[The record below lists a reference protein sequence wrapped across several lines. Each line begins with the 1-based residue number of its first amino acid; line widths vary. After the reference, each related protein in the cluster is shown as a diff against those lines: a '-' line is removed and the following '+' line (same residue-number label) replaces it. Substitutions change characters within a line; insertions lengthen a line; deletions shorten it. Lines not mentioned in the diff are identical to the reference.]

1 MHKLF
6 YYYGVYCFCLAIHD
20 ALHDA
25 LEEIHGGAER
35 KRKEVDGSQVNEK
48 ERRIKPK
55 EHYNAK
61 GEPMAKIG
69 F

>member
-1 MHKLF
+1 MHKIF
-6 YYYGVYCFCLAIHD
+6 YYYGIYCFCLAIHD
-20 ALHDA
+20 GLHEALDRIGKST
-25 LEEIHGGAER
+25 EQM
-35 KRKEVDGSQVNEK
+35 KKEAGEPSIEK

>member
-1 MHKLF
+1 MHKLI
-6 YYYGVYCFCLAIHD
+6 YYYGIYCFCLAIHD
-20 ALHDA
+20 SASDV
-25 LEEIHGGAER
+25 LEEIQRYTER
-35 KRKEVDGSQVNEK
+35 KRKEADESPTNEK